1 VAHSDDH
8 FKVDRFDFA
17 NQVVQLGFAVSF
29 QD

>member
-1 VAHSDDH
+1 VTHGNDH
-8 FKVDRFDFA
+8 FQVDGFHFA